1 MWYNLYSND
10 RTNLT
15 AAQIIHVS
23 QPDLT
28 YLGGGVADDIPERGT
43 FSGED
48 AFGNSYSITI
58 DQETYLPSYE
68 LEKRENFIRP
78 FQDGSGEWQI
88 NSVDVSKWYWGTF
101 APEYPIA
108 IETFRFIFGAY
119 KPKQVRV
126 TASNY
131 ERTDV
136 IWQWTNS
143 NNTPDTTYLAIDS
156 RYKGIFY
163 NHFKVEVMPSETI
176 SVMTDRIFF
185 DGYMKRPYEIHQG

>member
-1 MWYNLYSND
+1 MLYNLCNKD

-23 QPDLT
+23 QPDLS
-28 YLGGGVADDIPERGT
+28 YLGNIVDDIPERGT
-43 FSGED
+43 FSGKD
-48 AFGNSYSITI
+48 AFGNSYNVTI
-58 DQETYLPSYE
+58 DQETYLPPYD

-78 FQDGSGEWQI
+78 FQNGAGEWQI
-88 NSVDVSKWYWGTF
+88 NSVDVRKWYWGTF

-108 IETFRFIFGAY
+108 IETFRFVFGY
-119 KPKQVRV
+119 YQPKQVRV

-136 IWQWTNS
+136 IWQWTNPD
-143 NNTPDTTYLAIDS
+143 NNTKDTTSLAIDS

-163 NHFKVEVMPSETI
+163 SYFKVEMMPSTI
-176 SVMTDRIFF
+176 VSVMMDRIYF

>member
-1 MWYNLYSND
+1 MWYNLCNNNQ
-10 RTNLT
+10 TNLT

-28 YLGGGVADDIPERGT
+28 YLGGNIADNIPERGT

-48 AFGNSYSITI
+48 AFGNSYNITI
-58 DQETYLPSYE
+58 DQETYLPPYD

-78 FQDGSGEWQI
+78 FQDGNAEWQI
-88 NSVDVSKWYWGTF
+88 NEVDVSKWYWGSF

-131 ERTDV
+131 ESTDV
-136 IWQWTNS
+136 IWQWTNA
-143 NNTPDTTYLAIDS
+143 NNASDTTSLAIDS

-163 NHFKVEVMPSETI
+163 NYFKVEVMPSTTI
-176 SVMTDRIFF
+176 SVMMDRIYF